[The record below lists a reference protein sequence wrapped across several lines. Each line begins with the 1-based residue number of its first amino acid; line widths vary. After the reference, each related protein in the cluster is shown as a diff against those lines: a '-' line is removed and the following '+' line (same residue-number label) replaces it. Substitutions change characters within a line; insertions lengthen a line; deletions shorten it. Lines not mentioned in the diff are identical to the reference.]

1 MKIFKLT
8 YGLIAATM
16 LSLASCVNNDMP
28 EFNDADA
35 FIAIQQT
42 TASGAE
48 TSEKLEVP
56 VMLTSLAGLE
66 GTVDFVITPDSLKGA
81 VEGKHYT
88 IANESHTL
96 SFTKDEPVQK
106 IVINIIDNDIF
117 EGDVKFNIELTNVQ
131 GVKLGANSKC
141 EVTLVDD
148 EHPLAFILGTFTAKG
163 ESYFSGD
170 AEWEVTI
177 EKDAEDIN
185 KIWIDKF
192 VQNGSNLKIYAT
204 VNEDKTEIH
213 IPVEQ
218 PIGATDGETFANFEG
233 FYGDHSAF
241 GIDDEY
247 TEDGE
252 QSIDSG
258 GYVTGIIAEDGTITI
273 IDWIGSE
280 AVDSGWYNIFHSG
293 VVLKKQ

>member
-88 IANESHTL
+88 IANESRTL
-96 SFTKDEPVQK
+96 SFTKDQPVQN
-106 IVINIIDNDIF
+106 IVINIIDNDVF

-131 GVKLGANSKC
+131 GAKLGANSKC

-148 EHPLAFILGTFTAKG
+148 EHPLAFILGPAKAKG
-163 ESYFSGD
+163 ASYYDGET
-170 AEWEVTI
+170 EWEMRF
-177 EKDAEDIN
+177 EKDAEDIS
-185 KIWIDKF
+185 KVWIYGLIPGTVTSKYP
-192 VQNGSNLKIYAT
+192 VYGT
-204 VNEDKTEIH
+204 VNEDKTELH
-213 IPVEQ
+213 IPLGQVCVVSSSYPLIKLGGFKGVE
-218 PIGATDGETFANFEG
+218 GEEDMADSDYLTF
-233 FYGDHSAF
+233 S
-241 GIDDEY
+241 
-247 TEDGE
+247 
-252 QSIDSG
+252 
-258 GYVTGIIAEDGTITI
+258 IAEDGTMTAPN
-273 IDWIGSE
+273 DEWYVALVYGDE
-280 AVDSGWYNIFHSG
+280 AGTD
-293 VVLKKQ
+293 LKGYWDLIMPGTVIKMDK